1 MMYSN
6 RELVVFYVNYKLK
19 QRNYPTLVLISED
32 VVAEKESNKTPNEPD
47 NSLLVN
53 DGTSGD
59 QLHTPSC
66 PHGDIEMVKTALRC
80 SVDRFE
86 LLFAQR
92 FRDLDSYI
100 DMCDTTYESFKM
112 TMDQVFKDGVNWGRV
127 AGFFAFGG
135 IISVKCA
142 ERGLSELVHSIVD
155 WMTDYLDEHIDPWI
169 QSHGGWD
176 YFAKAFLGSAAA
188 EVRRQSEE
196 SVRPWML
203 AGGTVLTGALFGM
216 LVWKL
221 K

>member
-1 MMYSN
+1 MYSN
-6 RELVVFYVNYKLK
+6 RELVVFYVNYKLT
-19 QRNYPTLVLISED
+19 QREYPTPMLISED
-32 VVAEKESNKTPNEPD
+32 ATLERESDKAPDAPDD
-47 NSLLVN
+47 NSLLAN

-59 QLHTPSC
+59 QLQTPSC
-66 PHGDIEMVKTALRC
+66 PHGDIEVVKTALRY

-92 FRDLDSYI
+92 FSDLDSYI

-112 TMDQVFKDGVNWGRV
+112 TMDQVFKDGINWGRI
-127 AGFFAFGG
+127 AGLFAFGG

-142 ERGLSELVHSIVD
+142 ERGLSDLVHCIVD
-155 WMTDYLDEHIDPWI
+155 WMTCYLDEHINPWI

-176 YFAKAFLGSAAA
+176 YFAKIFLGSAAA
-188 EVRRQSEE
+188 EVTRQSEE
-196 SVRPWML
+196 GVRPWML